1 MAEFKTGDIVQ
12 VEMTVEAVSAAG
24 ISCRLPNGEAI
35 VLQPHELKTAQARE
49 ERVRAE
55 RESGTQPPQYNRG
68 F

>member
-1 MAEFKTGDIVQ
+1 MAEFKPGDVVQ
-12 VEMTVEAVSAAG
+12 VEMTVEGVSAAG

-35 VLQPHELKTAQARE
+35 LLQPHELKTEAARE

-55 RESGTQPPQYNRG
+55 RESGTNPPQYNRG